1 MEALDGVSPE
11 IARIFAAKE
20 QRRQALARLPFPEKV
35 RAVIQLQEMAATI
48 LRARGKMVRPWNLS
62 ATRSTPLRAGSSENN
77 PSDSKASPIK
87 TPETRHDHTHRD

>member
-48 LRARGKMVRPWNLS
+48 LRARGKMVL
-62 ATRSTPLRAGSSENN
+62 ATTNVEAGGRTQLLGGEGLLR
-77 PSDSKASPIK
+77 
-87 TPETRHDHTHRD
+87 